1 MIKKIFVDGLKVFL
15 PFALTIAILVWVL
28 GAIETFFGHIIKWII
43 GPSHYFAGLGLIV
56 GIVCVFAMGIVYK
69 AWLTRWL
76 YNFAEKVMRRIPFV
90 KTLYN
95 SIQDLMSFF
104 DKKQAGKYGKVVLF
118 RWQGLELLGLMTREE
133 FHELPEGIADPGTVA
148 VYLPMSYQIGGYT
161 VHVPREEVRPVDMPV
176 ETAMRYILTAG
187 MSIAPKNREKKQ

>member
-1 MIKKIFVDGLKVFL
+1 MIKRLFVDGLKIFL

-43 GPSHYFAGLGLIV
+43 GSQHYFPGLGLLV
-56 GIVCVFAMGIVYK
+56 GIVCVFGMGIIYN

-76 YNFAEKVMRRIPFV
+76 YHWAERIMKRIPIV

-104 DKKQAGKYGKVVLF
+104 DKKQAAKYGQVVLF
-118 RWQGLELLGLMTREE
+118 RWQGLELLGLMTREDFE
-133 FHELPEGIADPGTVA
+133 ELPADIAAPGTVA

-161 VHVPREEVRPVDMPV
+161 VHVPREEVRPIDIPV
-176 ETAMRYILTAG
+176 ERAMRYILTAG
-187 MSIAPKNREKKQ
+187 MSIGSNEKKS